1 MLFVLHDIVSI
12 LKLLNLGFEAEK
24 QVNADSVASDHW
36 FEWPQLLAL
45 LTGTGNMSEGVVLFL
60 FCMCGNG
67 MDHHLSFGLVTFEIV
82 GGDVW

>member
-1 MLFVLHDIVSI
+1 
-12 LKLLNLGFEAEK
+12 
-24 QVNADSVASDHW
+24 
-36 FEWPQLLAL
+36 
-45 LTGTGNMSEGVVLFL
+45 MSEGVVLFL